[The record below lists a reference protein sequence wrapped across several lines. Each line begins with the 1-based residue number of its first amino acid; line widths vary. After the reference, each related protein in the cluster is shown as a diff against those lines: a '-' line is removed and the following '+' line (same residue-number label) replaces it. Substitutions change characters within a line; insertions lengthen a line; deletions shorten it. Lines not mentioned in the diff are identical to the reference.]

1 MHDIRAIRENPA
13 AFDAALARRGLAPM
27 SSEILALD
35 EARRAKILAAE
46 TAQAGAERGLQGRG
60 RGQGPRR

>member
-27 SSEILALD
+27 SPAILALD
-35 EARRAKILAAE
+35 NDRRAKILA
-46 TAQAGAERGLQGRG
+46 
-60 RGQGPRR
+60 